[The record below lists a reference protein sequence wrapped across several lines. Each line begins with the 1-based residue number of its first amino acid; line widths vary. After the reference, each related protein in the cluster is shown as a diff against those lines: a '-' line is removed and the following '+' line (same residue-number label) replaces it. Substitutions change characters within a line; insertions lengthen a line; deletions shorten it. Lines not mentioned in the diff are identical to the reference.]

1 MKAIWAM
8 ALVAGALVGCGG
20 NGQSPEC
27 KRYVDCVAKL
37 AGSSASVESTYG
49 ADGSCWSDQAAA
61 DACTKKCKT
70 ALAAFPAGSG
80 C

>member
-1 MKAIWAM
+1 MKKTVVLLAVVLW
-8 ALVAGALVGCGG
+8 GCGG
-20 NGQSPEC
+20 GGQSPEC

-49 ADGSCWSDQAAA
+49 TDGSCWADPSLSDG
-61 DACTKKCKT
+61 CTKKCKT
-70 ALAAFPAGSG
+70 ALLAFPADAG